1 MGKAESLGIESEGS
15 IWLAEHP
22 KSLFLFDEENPFRKF
37 CRSIARSAWF
47 DIVIFAV
54 IFANTV
60 TMASLD
66 MRDPNAQNAEGMA
79 EAEFASTMLYA
90 AEALVKIVD
99 QGFWFAPDTY
109 MDSGWNQFDFLLVCG
124 TLVSLFESRL
134 GTQFLALRAFRCFR
148 PLRAMKNFRDGQL
161 LMRTTLA
168 AIPLLRDALIFL
180 CWFMLV
186 ASITGTMLFGGKLNA
201 RCVEPAGWDNSTV
214 VGSCPVKELVN
225 RTYQVAGETMTRHVC
240 DPHRKG
246 HECDYD
252 VGEICCNSN
261 TYPQAGFLSFDNFW
275 RSAIIVLQTITIDG
289 WNESAKLAADA
300 SGIARVGPYFAILVF
315 FGGFYVLQL
324 FTSVMIITL
333 SHCSDKLEEQEAEAE
348 ERERLGLPP
357 IRGTAFDLQEDK
369 VGEFVNWLGKTS
381 ARGFVV
387 AKRKIGIK
395 EKDPL
400 AEEKPA
406 LPEPFLSYSRKLQQ
420 LCENAWFGR
429 TVLFVIVMNTV
440 SMAAN
445 SYGMGDAYYEVLDG
459 CELTFTIVF
468 IVEFVIKHLAYGP
481 EWYWSNRWNIIDG
494 IIVISGVL
502 ELSMGSG
509 ADGVAL
515 LRMLRV
521 MRILA
526 GLKGLR
532 QYRAFQTVFRA
543 VINGVVR
550 IGSFCLVF
558 FLFITVF
565 AILGM
570 QLFGGSGDM
579 NVHRSHFDNFG
590 TAVMTLFI
598 MCTGENTFSVGWDL
612 MQATG
617 ESSSVIYVIVWSLVS
632 TSLLALV
639 LGVLIEAASRPIQEE
654 LEGGGSGGA
663 GFGPDSIRTKSGKFV
678 EIRGEET
685 ALTMLTSSKTRQA
698 LEAIEKLRKKGV
710 DEATI
715 EKSDEMRTL
724 NRLREEVRAEVAAV
738 RIWLFQTGMDLQ
750 VRKSTI
756 PMPSSPVSML
766 RRQREIELENQ
777 AKVQELSDGFSHEEL
792 HEARERL
799 VTTTAH
805 KKLADVPENV
815 VQKEAAIKFSIGN
828 TQSTVSSVEEMLERK
843 RKRREQILKEEAAAR
858 EEDPVVRRERL
869 FRERCVQCGIE
880 VDKPDSWNT
889 ARAKCLSIVDQRWF
903 QGTVL
908 VLIVI
913 SACLLAPQCDAD
925 WPTPGSKTE
934 TAMEAID
941 ISFTVAFLIEM
952 VLKLVALTV
961 YSGPNAYIKDYWN
974 CLDGFI
980 VTMSI
985 VTLLLD
991 LISGGSTGGVLKV
1004 FRVLRVLRPLRVIKN
1019 VPSLK
1024 LVIDAT
1030 FVSMPAIITVCAMG
1044 LLCFLVLGVLGM
1056 QLFKGTFYSCTH
1068 PGGNPGGTKDS
1079 CEALGG
1085 EWRNAPFHFDNIG
1098 QAIISIFIL
1107 STGDNWQDLM
1117 WEGVDSVG
1125 EEKEPVY
1132 NNRRVSAL
1140 FYVVVVIITFFFWL
1154 NLFVS
1159 ALVDNFSQVASS
1171 IQGDDE
1177 STSGYCY
1184 SESQRKWLLAL
1195 KAGLDAAR
1203 ESWRDIEESTVG
1215 VVRRV
1220 CLRMRKW
1227 KYWELFVTL
1236 FITANAI
1243 QMCFFRVGV
1252 SEEEQNVMDTLG
1264 IVFCCLYVAETV
1276 VNIIAMTWPVYWDE
1290 NWHKLDFV
1298 VTVSGVIELATSFT
1312 GESSFLTVFRT
1323 ARFFR
1328 LFKVLKSSP
1337 GLRSLVDTFLTALP
1351 SMLNIFGL
1359 MLLLMHIYAC
1369 LGCTLYGKIDP
1380 PYEGDGLTPYT
1391 NFQNWGNAMWL
1402 LFVTLSGN
1410 WVTAFHDV
1418 FWSCQNMEQDPVTG
1432 AYGSCPYR
1440 VSAVPYFFS
1449 FVIFGICLLC
1459 NLFVAILLERFDY
1472 ASTMEGVYDD
1482 RNPFDTL
1489 FRLNVIR
1496 QFVFKIRNRMRLVRA
1511 LKANKKIDTDGLEF
1525 HEINLIIQKELARQ
1539 RENRANGIEETREG
1553 RPKKENTMSRLSTY
1567 LQGKGLVST
1576 RTLSMFADNIGEKKP
1591 GMFSQAASRL
1601 ALSGSWTKKK
1611 DQTSPKSPK

>member
-1 MGKAESLGIESEGS
+1 M
-15 IWLAEHP
+15 AEHP
-22 KSLFLFDEENPFRKF
+22 RSLFIFDEQNPFRQF
-37 CRSIARSAWF
+37 CRRMARSAWF
-47 DIVIFAV
+47 DCVIFTV
-54 IFANTV
+54 IIANTV
-60 TMASLD
+60 TMASLN
-66 MRDPNAQNAEGMA
+66 MRDPEAQNADGMA
-79 EAEFASTMLYA
+79 ETEFASTILYA
-90 AEALVKIVD
+90 VEALVKIVD

-134 GTQFLALRAFRCFR
+134 GNQFLALRAFRCFR

-186 ASITGTMLFGGKLNA
+186 ASITGTMIFGGKLNA
-201 RCVEPAGWDNSTV
+201 RCVEPAGLAVN
-214 VGSCPVKELVN
+214 SCPVKSLVN
-225 RTYQVAGETMTRHVC
+225 VTYLVSDETMTRHVC
-240 DPHRKG
+240 DPNGKG
-246 HECDYD
+246 FKCDGA
-252 VGEICCNSN
+252 VGEVCCDSDK
-261 TYPQAGFLSFDNFW
+261 YPQDGFLSFDNFW
-275 RSAIIVLQTITIDG
+275 RSAIIVLQTITVDG
-289 WNESAKLAADA
+289 WNESAKVAADA
-300 SGIARVGPYFAILVF
+300 SGIVRVGPYFAILVF

-357 IRGTAFDLQEDK
+357 LRGTAFDLQEDK
-369 VGEFVNWLGKTS
+369 VGEFVNWMGKATG
-381 ARGFVV
+381 RGFVA

-395 EKDPL
+395 EKDPS
-400 AEEKPA
+400 AETKPA
-406 LPEPFLSYSRKLQQ
+406 LPEPFLGYSRKLQKM
-420 LCENAWFGR
+420 CEHAWFGR
-429 TVLFVIVMNTV
+429 MVLIVIVLNTV

-445 SYGMGDAYYEVLDG
+445 SYGQSDEYYAVLNG
-459 CELTFTIVF
+459 CELVFTIVF
-468 IVEFVIKHLAYGP
+468 IVEFAIKHLAYGP
-481 EWYWSNRWNIIDG
+481 EWYWSNRWNFIDG
-494 IIVISGVL
+494 IIVISGIL
-502 ELSMGSG
+502 ELSMGEG

-570 QLFGGSGDM
+570 QLFGGTGDM
-579 NVHRSHFDNFG
+579 NKHRSHFDNFG

-598 MCTGENTFSVGWDL
+598 MCTGENTFAVGWDL

-639 LGVLIEAASRPIQEE
+639 LGVLIEAASKPIQEE
-654 LEGGGSGGA
+654 MEGGGSGGA
-663 GFGPDSIRTKSGKFV
+663 GLSSEMRTSSGKLV

-685 ALTMLTSSKTRQA
+685 ALTMLTTSKTRNA
-698 LEAIEKLRKKGV
+698 LEAIAALRKKGV

-715 EKSDEMRTL
+715 EKSEEMAKL
-724 NRLREEVRAEVAAV
+724 NQLREETKAEVAAV
-738 RIWLFQTGMDLQ
+738 RVWLFQTGMDLQ
-750 VRKSTI
+750 KRKSTI
-756 PMPSSPVSML
+756 PMPSSPTSIL
-766 RRQREIELENQ
+766 RRQREIELEVQ
-777 AKVQELSDGFSHEEL
+777 AKVHELSDGFSASEL
-792 HEARERL
+792 FEAQERL
-799 VTTTAH
+799 VPTTGR
-805 KKLADVPENV
+805 KEIADVPDNV

-828 TQSTVSSVEEMLERK
+828 TQSHVSSVEEMLERK

-858 EEDPVVRRERL
+858 EEDPVLRKERL
-869 FRERCVQCGIE
+869 LRERCVECGIE
-880 VDKPDSWNT
+880 VDKPDAWNT
-889 ARAKCLSIVDQRWF
+889 ARAKCLWIVDQRWF
-903 QGTVL
+903 QATVL

-913 SACLLAPQCDAD
+913 SACLLAPQCDQN
-925 WPTPGSKTE
+925 WPYPGSKTE
-934 TAMEAID
+934 TAMKAID

-961 YSGPNAYIKDYWN
+961 YSGPNAYVKDYWN

-985 VTLLLD
+985 ITLLLD

-1030 FVSMPAIITVCAMG
+1030 FVSMPAIMTVCAAG
-1044 LLCFLVLGVLGM
+1044 LLAFLVLGVLGM

-1068 PGGNPGGTKDS
+1068 PDGNPGGTKDS
-1079 CEALGG
+1079 CEAIGG

-1098 QAIISIFIL
+1098 QAIVSIFIM

-1117 WEGVDSVG
+1117 WYGVDSVG

-1132 NNRRVSAL
+1132 ENKKVNAA

-1177 STSGYCY
+1177 SSSGYCY

-1195 KAGLDAAR
+1195 KAGLDAAK

-1215 VVRRV
+1215 VVRRI

-1227 KYWELFVTL
+1227 KYWEVFVTL

-1252 SEEEQNVMDTLG
+1252 SEDEQTVMDTLG

-1290 NWHKLDFV
+1290 NWHKLDFI

-1312 GESSFLTVFRT
+1312 GGGSFLTVFRT

-1369 LGCTLYGKIDP
+1369 LGCTLYGKIDG

-1391 NFQNWGNAMWL
+1391 NFKNWGNAMWL

-1410 WVTAFHDV
+1410 WVTAFQDI
-1418 FWSCQNMEQDPVTG
+1418 FWSCQNMDQDPVTG

-1440 VSAVPYFFS
+1440 ISAVPYFFS

-1472 ASTMEGVYDD
+1472 ASTMEGVYDE

-1511 LKANKKIDTDGLEF
+1511 LKASKKINTDGLEF
-1525 HEINLIIQKELARQ
+1525 HEINLIIQKELAQQ
-1539 RENRANGIEETREG
+1539 REDREKGIENG
-1553 RPKKENTMSRLSTY
+1553 RLGLPKKESTVGRLSTY
-1567 LQGKGLVST
+1567 LQGKGLMSAGT
-1576 RTLSMFADNIGEKKP
+1576 ISLFADNLAENKP
-1591 GMFSQAASRL
+1591 GLFSKYWS
-1601 ALSGSWTKKK
+1601 TKKK
-1611 DQTSPKSPK
+1611 